1 MDKVQLTILFLF
13 VPEVGPFFCALLVS
27 SALSIEPSLS
37 CPCLWRSRDVRVC
50 LSRELFTSSR
60 PPICCL
66 SRDEAFRSPG
76 LPTFP
81 MLLGPWM
88 RRPWH
93 GGGSGGGGRSDTH
106 THNKKSRMVVQSH
119 LSTKLKDNQKQH
131 QNFQPKWTAILSLSG
146 NENTSNN
153 L

>member
-1 MDKVQLTILFLF
+1 MLSWFRLLSPLSRVFL
-13 VPEVGPFFCALLVS
+13 
-27 SALSIEPSLS
+27 
-37 CPCLWRSRDVRVC
+37 VRVC
-50 LSRELFTSSR
+50 GAPEMYESAFPESSLPHPGHPYAASPETR
-60 PPICCL
+60 PFVRQGCRRFLCF
-66 SRDEAFRSPG
+66 SAPG
-76 LPTFP
+76 CA
-81 MLLGPWM
+81 GPGTVGALEV
-88 RRPWH
+88 
-93 GGGSGGGGRSDTH
+93 GGGLTH